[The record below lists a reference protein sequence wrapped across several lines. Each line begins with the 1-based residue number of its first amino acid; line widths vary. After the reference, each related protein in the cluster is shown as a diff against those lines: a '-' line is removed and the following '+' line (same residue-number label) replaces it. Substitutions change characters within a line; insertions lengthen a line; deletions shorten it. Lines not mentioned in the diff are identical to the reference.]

1 MFQIF
6 IIFFCFFLANKQ
18 KQSYNKDM
26 KKQTCILDETKEC
39 DNCLECEICDLDPDK
54 ICDNCG
60 KCLEYKD
67 FASIKIDGIFT
78 DPEKVPK
85 KYR

>member
-6 IIFFCFFLANKQ
+6 IIFLCFFLANKQ

-39 DNCLECEICDLDPDK
+39 DNCLEC
-54 ICDNCG
+54 
-60 KCLEYKD
+60 LEYKD

>member
-1 MFQIF
+1 
-6 IIFFCFFLANKQ
+6 
-18 KQSYNKDM
+18 M

-54 ICDNCG
+54 ICDN
-60 KCLEYKD
+60 